1 MANCDNIM
9 KPWMTG
15 LLVLGL
21 IMAGSWGIVKVMDT
35 VYASSPYSDYTR
47 NFNDQQNAPATGGCG
62 TGSDCCSG
70 EGGDQD
76 PADLAYDYYFSKT
89 GDADFEVV
97 IEDFGCHQEADIVK
111 NGTVVMRVQI
121 SGGQVT
127 EL

>member
-1 MANCDNIM
+1 M
-9 KPWMTG
+9 
-15 LLVLGL
+15 VLGL

-35 VYASSPYSDYTR
+35 VYASSPYVDYTR
-47 NFNDQQNAPATGGCG
+47 NFNDQQNAAATGGSG
-62 TGSDCCSG
+62 TRSDCSG
-70 EGGDQD
+70 GEEGDQD
-76 PADLAYDYYFSKT
+76 PSELAYDYYFSKT

-111 NGTVVMRVQI
+111 NGAVVMRVQI

>member
-1 MANCDNIM
+1 MVICDITM
-9 KPWMTG
+9 KPLMAG

-21 IMAGSWGIVKVMDT
+21 VVAGIWGIVTVMDT
-35 VYASSPYSDYTR
+35 VYASSPYVDYTR
-47 NFNDQQNAPATGGCG
+47 NFNDQQNAAAAGGCG

-76 PADLAYDYYFSKT
+76 PVELAYDYYFSKT

-111 NGTVVMRVQI
+111 NGAVVMRVQI